1 VNAVATLLILGG
13 TGIVWLLFPNALIG
27 CYRAIIGDSYAR
39 LLNPIGLRALGVLF
53 AILFG
58 AILYGLL
65 SK

>member
-1 VNAVATLLILGG
+1 LCVC
-13 TGIVWLLFPNALIG
+13 FPNALIG